1 MPGRAPKPTTRV
13 SITHHSRGQG
23 MGKHANYLNGTTS
36 WRLAVTLAL
45 GRNTVL
51 AILKDAGIPMQP
63 RDPKYRS
70 SHIDGRCSERV
81 ALGFQ
86 PHHDAQRA

>member
-1 MPGRAPKPTTRV
+1 MPRRV
-13 SITHHSRGQG
+13 PELTVFWVTHHSRGQG
-23 MGKHANYLNGTTS
+23 MGKHANYPNAMTR

-51 AILKDAGIPMQP
+51 AILKDAGTQP

-70 SHIDGRCSERV
+70 SRTNGRSWRV
-81 ALGFQ
+81 GVTKS
-86 PHHDAQRA
+86 R